1 MKRFIGTF
9 ILALIAVWSFS
20 LQPAVAEEAL
30 ISLRGGKV
38 KLGGELELEFIK
50 SQDEVGGNG
59 NPNAR
64 FAIDKVVLTP
74 NVAFTDAIT
83 FQADIEFD
91 GGGGA
96 KVDEAWLKFT
106 GLPRDTYIKVGLED
120 VFYKPHRKTESYP
133 INGHAFFQ
141 DEDLGVHAGGE
152 FEQFYWRASI
162 TNGRELT
169 DRRLQEYNDYDIT
182 HDNSTNSE
190 DNDNKEIG
198 IGVGMKHHFK
208 DGHEID
214 VMPFL
219 TIGELSA
226 ADVGY
231 INGLP
236 GIAGSTDDSK
246 DRYGLNL
253 EYLLNDMS
261 FFFQYISATDGAL
274 DRKGWYIQPS
284 YKVYFKDRPTFTAV
298 EFLLRYDNYEVDQV
312 NDPTDSR
319 TWDRDSFVLAAITDV
334 VKNVKVKAEY
344 AFHGE
349 ETGGAEVD
357 NNELVVQ
364 LEAKF

>member
-1 MKRFIGTF
+1 MKRFISFTL
-9 ILALIAVWSFS
+9 IMVATVWALSSI
-20 LQPAVAEEAL
+20 PAAAADAL
-30 ISLRGGKV
+30 ISLRGGQV

-50 SQDEVGGNG
+50 SQDEVGSGGNS
-59 NPNAR
+59 NAR

-74 NVAFTDAIT
+74 QVAFTDTIT
-83 FQADIEFD
+83 LQADIEF
-91 GGGGA
+91 GGSGGA
-96 KVDEAWLKFT
+96 KVDEAWLKVT
-106 GLPRDTYIKVGLED
+106 GLPRDSYVKVGLED

-141 DEDLGVHAGGE
+141 DEDLGLHGGGDYN
-152 FEQFYWRASI
+152 QFYWRVSI
-162 TNGRELT
+162 TNGRHLA
-169 DRRLQEYNDYDIT
+169 DRKLQEDNVYPIT
-182 HDNSTNSE
+182 HDNMSNTE

-198 IGVGMKHHFK
+198 LGVGMKHHFK
-208 DGHEID
+208 ERHEID

-219 TIGELSA
+219 TFGELGA
-226 ADVGY
+226 TDVGY

-253 EYLLNDMS
+253 EYLLDD
-261 FFFQYISATDGAL
+261 FTLFFQYISATDGAL
-274 DRKGWYIQPS
+274 DRTGWYLQPS

-298 EFLLRYDNYEVDQV
+298 EFLLRYDNYEVDLV
-312 NDPTDSR
+312 KTGNSL
-319 TWDRDSFVLAAITDV
+319 TWDRDSFVLAAIADV

-357 NNELVVQ
+357 NNELIVQ